1 VIVNFVSYAAFSL
14 TYVVIFA
21 VAALG
26 VNLQYGYAGLFNVG
40 VAGFFAIGAYASAIL
55 TGPHWAG
62 AASDHGWPVT
72 SGIVAATVVSGVA
85 AWVVG
90 LAVLALGG
98 DYLAIATFGIGVS
111 IEIAAIN
118 GGKLTGGPSG
128 ISGIARPLREGSIG
142 LGGNAAWLGLC
153 AAVLALVWWML
164 ERATATPWG
173 RSLRALSEDA
183 TAAAGMGKPVARFRL
198 EAFVVGSALCG
209 LSGALYAHFV
219 GFISPLDFVPIL
231 TFQIYAMVII
241 GGVGRHAGAVLGTF
255 VVWETWSVSG
265 MLLALILPPEWQA
278 SAGSLRV
285 VVIALF
291 LLVILLARPTGIL
304 GNNPARLR

>member
-1 VIVNFVSYAAFSL
+1 MIADFVSYAVFSL
-14 TYVVIFA
+14 TYVMIFA

-40 VAGFFAIGAYASAIL
+40 IAGFIAIGAYASAIL

-62 AASDHGWPVT
+62 VAGHHGWPVAL
-72 SGIVAATVVSGVA
+72 SIVAATLVSGVA
-85 AWVVG
+85 AWAVG

-98 DYLAIATFGIGVS
+98 DYLAIATFGVGVS
-111 IEIAAIN
+111 IEIVAVNA
-118 GGKLTGGPSG
+118 GELTGGPSG

-142 LGGNAAWLGLC
+142 LGGNAAWLGVC
-153 AAVLALVWWML
+153 AAVLALAWWML

-173 RSLRALSEDA
+173 RSLRALSEDT
-183 TAAAGMGKPVARFRL
+183 TAAAGMGKAVARFKL
-198 EAFVVGSALCG
+198 EAFVAGSALCG

-241 GGVGRHAGAVLGTF
+241 GGVGRHAGAVLGAF

-265 MLLALILPPEWQA
+265 MLLASVLPPEWQA
-278 SAGSLRV
+278 SAGAVRV
-285 VVIALF
+285 VVIALC

-304 GNNPARLR
+304 GDNSARLR